1 MVYLA
6 VALKGAGRQR
16 RSLKESLVWDALIL
30 LLVVGVVV
38 VSAAV
43 DGAVVAQSAHSEG
56 GMRIRLHL
64 PAIMPSL
71 RCEMTDIRS
80 VSSVIS

>member
-1 MVYLA
+1 M
-6 VALKGAGRQR
+6 
-16 RSLKESLVWDALIL
+16 
-30 LLVVGVVV
+30 VV

-64 PAIMPSL
+64 LAIKPSL
-71 RCEMTDIRS
+71 RCEMTDI
-80 VSSVIS
+80 